1 MSGLPGPSGGVPTV
15 PTGAV
20 PPVTAGTP
28 GTPAAPA
35 APAAP
40 ASVAALAPATPVA
53 EVVITAPWTGSTDV
67 WKVGAAGQERPW
79 WESIAEQPVRDH
91 IAAHQYKTPAELAMA
106 NYNLTKLQTGAG
118 DVVALPKADAPPEAW
133 NTYYE
138 KIGRPKDANGYTDAV
153 KWGDK
158 PDQTFV
164 DFGKSAFFDA
174 GLTPQQAQKVVEKWN
189 AFAATQG
196 QQAQA
201 AEVTANNTAVDTLLS
216 SWGPELEA
224 NKAAGHRVIESL
236 GKDAAP
242 ILAKIDAMIGA
253 APVIQ
258 LLAMIGKKSS
268 EGGFVAPTGGGGNP
282 NDPSQMSKEGATAR
296 IAALNADPAFNAKYL
311 DKKHPDHAAA
321 VQEMNALYARA

>member
-1 MSGLPGPSGGVPTV
+1 MLPEPGPGGIPTQ
-15 PTGAV
+15 PTGAA
-20 PPVTAGTP
+20 PVVTGTP
-28 GTPAAPA
+28 GAPP

-40 ASVAALAPATPVA
+40 ASVAALAPAAPA
-53 EVVITAPWTGSTDV
+53 ADIVIAAPWTGSTDV
-67 WKVGAAGQERPW
+67 WKVGEAGKERPW
-79 WESIAEQPVRDH
+79 WESIPEPSVRAH
-91 IAAHQYKTPAELAMA
+91 VEAHQYKNPAELAMG

-118 DVVALPKADAPPEAW
+118 DVVAVPKADAPPEAW

-138 KIGRPKDANGYTDAV
+138 KIGRPKDANGYTDVV

-189 AFAATQG
+189 AFAAIQG

-201 AEVTANNTAVDTLLS
+201 AEVTANNTAVDTLLQ

-268 EGGFVAPTGGGGNP
+268 EGGFVAPSGGGGNP
-282 NDPSQMSKEGATAR
+282 NDPSNMSKEAATAR
-296 IAALNADPAFNAKYL
+296 ISALNADVAFQAKYT

-321 VQEMNALYARA
+321 VQEMQQLFARA